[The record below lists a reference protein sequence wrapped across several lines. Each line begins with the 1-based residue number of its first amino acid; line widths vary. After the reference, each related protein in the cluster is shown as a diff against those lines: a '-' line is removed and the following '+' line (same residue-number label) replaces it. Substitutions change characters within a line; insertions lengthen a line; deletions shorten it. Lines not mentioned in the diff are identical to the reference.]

1 MRRGAGSDLAGA
13 VSFRC
18 VSTDVHCRYMLD
30 RLKSLCEMVV
40 QRSVSI
46 DNIVHRLIGAHKHNA
61 ASLKV
66 CVCVAW
72 VA

>member
-1 MRRGAGSDLAGA
+1 
-13 VSFRC
+13 
-18 VSTDVHCRYMLD
+18 MLD